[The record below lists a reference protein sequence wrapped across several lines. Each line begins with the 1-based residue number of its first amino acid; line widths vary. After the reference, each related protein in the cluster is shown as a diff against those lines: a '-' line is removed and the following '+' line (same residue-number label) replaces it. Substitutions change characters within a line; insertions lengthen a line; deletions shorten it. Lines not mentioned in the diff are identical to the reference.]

1 MRLLVALLLLVIQL
15 RPVAGAAVCLEQA
28 MADQE
33 CAMPEHGDGVTE
45 PSGDGDEQSVPAGCL
60 ATALCTPAGVAV
72 SQGAVT
78 LELTRAA
85 VTLVPALKPVQH
97 RSPPL
102 APPFHPPRP

>member
-1 MRLLVALLLLVIQL
+1 MRLLVTLLLLVIQL

-45 PSGDGDEQSVPAGCL
+45 PSGDEQSVPASCL

-72 SQGAVT
+72 SHSAVT
-78 LELTRAA
+78 LELTRTA
-85 VTLVPALKPVQH
+85 VGFVPALKPAQH